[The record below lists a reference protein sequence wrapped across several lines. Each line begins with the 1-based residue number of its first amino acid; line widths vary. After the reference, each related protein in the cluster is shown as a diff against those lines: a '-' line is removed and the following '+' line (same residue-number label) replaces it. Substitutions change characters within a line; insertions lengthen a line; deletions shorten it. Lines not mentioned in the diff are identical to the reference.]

1 MLYSRTQG
9 TEGTE
14 GTAGHC
20 SAQLADS
27 CQSDQPRRVKV
38 AVADKEDFKAEL
50 INCGFTREGNITTR
64 RDMYTQDIM
73 FLPTK
78 FKSRNLSS

>member
-9 TEGTE
+9 TEGT
-14 GTAGHC
+14 AGHC
-20 SAQLADS
+20 SNNQLADS

-50 INCGFTREGNITTR
+50 INCGFTREGNITTHT
-64 RDMYTQDIM
+64 DMDTQDIM
-73 FLPTK
+73 LLPTK